1 MTSIFTPR
9 KFQNYC
15 YVVKSEDDNS
25 YDIGVF
31 MEFKSLKQYFKKT
44 MEWKF
49 SKLITEEQFIKMC
62 CDNDIIVDKME
73 IITYEDEDE
82 DEDDEDEDDEDENDE
97 DKRESLGTCI
107 FCMTDIF
114 EDIKYCAKCNLLCC
128 VDCFE
133 ISSTN
138 GTNKIMCIKCYKNM
152 CRSCNFKYVN
162 DENPLISCKKCIKKI
177 SNIKHKFN

>member
-1 MTSIFTPR
+1 MELDTEI
-9 KFQNYC
+9 KQLKKYC
-15 YVVKSEDDNS
+15 YVVKSEDGNP

-62 CDNDIIVDKME
+62 CDNYIIVDKME
-73 IITYEDEDE
+73 IIDYNDE
-82 DEDDEDEDDEDENDE
+82 DEDDEDDQ
-97 DKRESLGTCI
+97 DKRELLGICT

-138 GTNKIMCIKCYKNM
+138 GTKKIMCIKCYNNM
-152 CRSCNFKYVN
+152 CRSCSFKYVN
-162 DENPLISCKKCIKKI
+162 DEQPLISCKKCIKKI
-177 SNIKHKFN
+177 SNIKHKFNK

>member
-1 MTSIFTPR
+1 MNVEN
-9 KFQNYC
+9 KQN
-15 YVVKSEDDNS
+15 KNKIINNKTTKINNKNTNSTQDNI
-25 YDIGVF
+25 D
-31 MEFKSLKQYFKKT
+31 KTKKNNP
-44 MEWKF
+44 KPD
-49 SKLITEEQFIKMC
+49 LTEEQFIKMC
-62 CDNDIIVDKME
+62 CDNYIIVDKME
-73 IITYEDEDE
+73 IIDYND
-82 DEDDEDEDDEDENDE
+82 DDEDDE

-162 DENPLISCKKCIKKI
+162 DEKPLISCKKCIKKI